1 MLADFAGLAVAVEPQ
16 GSDRWNVIFP
26 PGATKPCE
34 YCEAGQR
41 KGELLS
47 ALQATLG
54 RPVQVIFSV
63 MPGAVAKPATVTPQA
78 AVRAQ
83 KIREMAEHPFIKKI
97 CEVLEGEIVR
107 VDASRS
113 SM

>member
-34 YCEAGQR
+34 YCEVGQR
-41 KGELLS
+41 KVELLS
-47 ALQATLG
+47 ALQGTLG
-54 RPVQVIFSV
+54 RAVQVTFSV
-63 MPGAVAKPATVTPQA
+63 IPGTVAKPTTVTPQA

-83 KIREMAEHPFIKKI
+83 KLREMAEHPFIKKI
-97 CEVLEGEIVR
+97 CEVLDGEIVR
-107 VDASRS
+107 VDAPR
-113 SM
+113 